1 MTIGNMRDDEGAD
14 EMQILPEKIATLRR
28 NIFADAHAAIGDWH
42 TFPWHR
48 DMRGHVQ
55 ADKPHS
61 SQALAID
68 VFGAIGASN
77 GKDAILDILAIEVG
91 LPPGGPWNIELEW
104 TDSQRLLCEPR
115 PTQVDALAVGAN
127 AIMVIEC
134 KFTEPGGS
142 CSQTRR
148 IQTGLGAGQP
158 QCTGRYE
165 LQVNP
170 RSNVQ
175 AHCALSGKEIRY
187 WDVIPAIFDLDPAT
201 TYAPCP
207 FKGEAFQWMRN
218 LALAHELGRNQGK
231 PAACV
236 VAYAS
241 GGNFPTEAKVGNLTW
256 LPPLADGAHGPVMV
270 PYQRIAELAAE
281 VDDDPCWGRLAE
293 WIERKVELACR
304 R

>member
-1 MTIGNMRDDEGAD
+1 MSN
-14 EMQILPEKIATLRR
+14 LRLESMASIPSAKLVALR
-28 NIFADAHAAIGDWH
+28 ANIFDAAHAAISDWE

-68 VFGAIGASN
+68 VFGAIGVSTA
-77 GKDAILDILAIEVG
+77 KDVILNALAIEVG

-104 TDSQRLLCEPR
+104 TDAQRLLREPR

-148 IQTGLGAGQP
+148 IQTGPGAGQP

-170 RSNVQ
+170 RSNVE
-175 AHCALSGKEIRY
+175 AHCALSGKGIGY
-187 WDVIPAIFDLDPAT
+187 WEVIPAIFDLDPAAT
-201 TYAPCP
+201 HTPCP

-218 LALAHELGRNQGK
+218 LALAHELGRKQGK
-231 PAACV
+231 SAACV

-241 GGNFPTEAKVGNLTW
+241 GGGFPTEAKAGNLAW
-256 LPPLADGAHGPVMV
+256 LPPLADGARGPVMMS
-270 PYQRIAELAAE
+270 YQRIVELAAQA
-281 VDDDPCWGRLAE
+281 DDDPCWGRLAE
-293 WIERKVELACR
+293 WVARKVQLAR
-304 R
+304 RR

>member
-1 MTIGNMRDDEGAD
+1 MN
-14 EMQILPEKIATLRR
+14 IATGSASRLSSEKLAALRG
-28 NIFADAHAAIGDWH
+28 NIFDAAHAAIADWH
-42 TFPWHR
+42 GFSWHR

-77 GKDAILDILAIEVG
+77 ANDAILDALAMEAG

-104 TDSQRLLCEPR
+104 TDAQRLLREPR

-148 IQTGLGAGQP
+148 IQSGPGAGQP

-170 RSNVQ
+170 RSKVQ
-175 AHCALSGKEIRY
+175 SHCALSGKEIRY
-187 WDVIPAIFDLDPAT
+187 WDVVPAIFDLDPAA

-241 GGNFPTEAKVGNLTW
+241 GGSFPTEAKVGNLTW
-256 LPPLADGAHGPVMV
+256 LPPLADGNRGPVMMS
-270 PYQRIAELAAE
+270 YQRIVELAAQA
-281 VDDDPCWGRLAE
+281 DDDPCWERLAD
-293 WIERKVELACR
+293 WIARKVQLAR
-304 R
+304 RR

>member
-1 MTIGNMRDDEGAD
+1 MPASSNAAIS
-14 EMQILPEKIATLRR
+14 PEKLAALRG
-28 NIFADAHAAIGDWH
+28 NIFAAAHAAIADWH
-42 TFPWHR
+42 VFPWHR

-77 GKDAILDILAIEVG
+77 ARDAILDTLAIEAG

-104 TDSQRLLCEPR
+104 TDAQRLLREPR
-115 PTQVDALAVGAN
+115 PTQVDALAVGAH

-148 IQTGLGAGQP
+148 IQTGPGAGQP
-158 QCTGRYE
+158 QCSGRYE

-170 RSNVQ
+170 RSNAQ
-175 AHCALSGKEIRY
+175 AHCALSGKGIRY
-187 WDVIPAIFDLDPAT
+187 WDVIPAIFDLDAAT
-201 TYAPCP
+201 AYAPCP
-207 FKGEAFQWMRN
+207 FKGETFQWMRN
-218 LALAHELGRNQGK
+218 LALAHELGRNQRK
-231 PAACV
+231 AAACV

-241 GGNFPTEAKVGNLTW
+241 GGDFPTETKADNLAW
-256 LPPLADGAHGPVMV
+256 LPPLADGARGPVMAS
-270 PYQRIAELAAE
+270 YQRIVELAAE
-281 VDDDPCWGRLAE
+281 TDGDPCWGRLAD
-293 WIERKVELACR
+293 WIARKVELAR
-304 R
+304 RR